1 LLLLKHLFLKKLTLA
16 DFKYKKMIQ
25 IYHNPRC
32 GKSRNCLAF
41 IDQTKEEYEIIP
53 YLTETPSFNDLKE
66 LLKKLDLNPNELIR
80 TKEKIWIDTY
90 KGKNLTNDEVI
101 QAMVDNPILIERPIV
116 IKDGK
121 AIIGRDLD
129 KVASFLD

>member
-1 LLLLKHLFLKKLTLA
+1 
-16 DFKYKKMIQ
+16 MIE

-41 IDQTKEEYEIIP
+41 LDQSNEDYKIIP
-53 YLTETPSFNDLKE
+53 YLTETPSFEDLKA
-66 LLKKLDLNPNELIR
+66 LLQKLSLQPIQLVRI
-80 TKEKIWIDTY
+80 KEKVWIENY
-90 KGKNLTNDEVI
+90 KEKTLSDDEII

-121 AIIGRDLD
+121 AIIGRDLYL
-129 KVASFLD
+129 VASFLD

>member
-1 LLLLKHLFLKKLTLA
+1 
-16 DFKYKKMIQ
+16 MIQ

-41 IDQTKEEYEIIP
+41 IEQTNQEYEIIP
-53 YLTETPSFNDLKE
+53 YLTETPSFDELKA
-66 LLKKLDLNPNELIR
+66 LLKKLNLQPIELVRI
-80 TKEKIWIDTY
+80 KEKIWIENY
-90 KGKNLTNDEVI
+90 KGKELTNDQII
-101 QAMVDNPILIERPIV
+101 QAMTDNPILIERPIV